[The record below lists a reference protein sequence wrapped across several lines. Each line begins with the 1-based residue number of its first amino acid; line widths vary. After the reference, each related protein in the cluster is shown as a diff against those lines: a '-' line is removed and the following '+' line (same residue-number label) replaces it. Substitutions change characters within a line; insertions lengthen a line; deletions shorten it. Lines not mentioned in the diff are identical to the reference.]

1 MSDSLKERWIKS
13 VESYRVHRPVVFQ
26 GVQMPMRTHPLIIKS
41 MDAFAQAQRENK
53 LHPKLPTQPQLT
65 RPALV
70 QLVPQQQVGSLYKYY
85 FVSFAKWASKSGFL
99 PSIFAHDHKN
109 GFGGLLSLVKK
120 FLEFTEKKL
129 SLGGKN

>member
-53 LHPKLPTQPQLT
+53 LNPKLPTQPQLT

-70 QLVPQQQVGSLYKYY
+70 QLVPQQQQVGSLYKY
-85 FVSFAKWASKSGFL
+85 FVCQWAFKSGFFH
-99 PSIFAHDHKN
+99 P
-109 GFGGLLSLVKK
+109 
-120 FLEFTEKKL
+120 FLRITIKMDLADF
-129 SLGGKN
+129 